1 MTRRW
6 LLITTITVLTVALAF
21 VVVQLVRGQDSG
33 KEQAGAKPAEAKP
46 AASSP
51 TGGKR
56 NSDGPIPA
64 GYLGA
69 WSGSIDNAAGH
80 STRDLVIKQGT
91 VGETVL
97 TLTADGPLDG
107 GGSYH
112 CVFRANLTAEPSPN
126 GPVEVGTSTVTI
138 GEPMSSCTAGK
149 PTTLT
154 LLPDGSLRRENT
166 DTGEQLTYTKSH

>member
-1 MTRRW
+1 M
-6 LLITTITVLTVALAF
+6 LITTIAVLTVALAF
-21 VVVQLVRGQDSG
+21 VVVQLVRDQGSG
-33 KEQAGAKPAEAKP
+33 KEQVEAKPAGAKP

-51 TGGKR
+51 TDGKR

-69 WSGSIDNAAGH
+69 WSGSIDNAVGH

-91 VGETVL
+91 VGDTVL

-112 CVFRANLTAEPSPN
+112 CVFHADLTAEPTPN
-126 GPVEVGTSTVTI
+126 GPVEVGTSTVAV

-154 LLPDGSLRRENT
+154 LLPNGSLSRENT
-166 DTGEQLTYTKSH
+166 NTGEQLTYTKSN

>member
-6 LLITTITVLTVALAF
+6 SLITAIAVLTVALAF
-21 VVVQLVRGQDSG
+21 VVVQLVRGQGSSKEHTG
-33 KEQAGAKPAEAKP
+33 KEQAGAKPA
-46 AASSP
+46 ASSP
-51 TGGKR
+51 TDDKR

-80 STRDLVIKQGT
+80 STRELVVQQGT
-91 VGETVL
+91 VGRSVL

-112 CVFRANLTAEPSPN
+112 CVFRADLTAEPSPT
-126 GPVEVGTSTVTI
+126 GPVEVGPSTVVV
-138 GEPMSSCTAGK
+138 GEPMTSCTAGK

-166 DTGEQLTYTKSH
+166 DTGEQLTYTKAD